1 LRVMA
6 NQSMSIV
13 PRGRRDDISRPAPL
27 DPYVLSLLRWIDA
40 RDQRL
45 NPNTLAKQAASA
57 LGWPLPF
64 AEAIVTA
71 TRARRLLT
79 LVQATSRGGY
89 RIGLT
94 RRGHAWLERSAP
106 LTQSPVE

>member
-1 LRVMA
+1 MA
-6 NQSMSIV
+6 NQSVSIV
-13 PRGRRDDISRPAPL
+13 PRGRRDDIPPLAPL
-27 DPYVLSLLRWIDA
+27 DPYVTSLLRWIDE

-45 NPNTLAKQAASA
+45 NPNTLAKHAASA

-71 TRARRLLT
+71 TRARRLTT
-79 LVQATSRGGY
+79 LVQANTRGGF

-94 RRGHAWLERSAP
+94 RRGHDWLERWNAESEAIP
-106 LTQSPVE
+106 D

>member
-1 LRVMA
+1 MA
-6 NQSMSIV
+6 NQSVPIV
-13 PRGRRDDISRPAPL
+13 PRGRRDEVHPPAPL
-27 DPYVLSLLRWIDA
+27 DPYVTAFLRWVET
-40 RDQRL
+40 RENRP
-45 NPNTLAKQAASA
+45 NPNRLAKQAASD

-79 LVQATSRGGY
+79 LVAANARGGF

-94 RRGHAWLERSAP
+94 RRGHAWLERSLSTP
-106 LTQSPVE
+106 QPSLE

>member
-6 NQSMSIV
+6 NQSVSIV
-13 PRGRRDDISRPAPL
+13 PRGRRDDSSPPAPL
-27 DPYVLSLLRWIDA
+27 DPYVISLLRWIES

-57 LGWPLPF
+57 LNWPLPF

-79 LVQATSRGGY
+79 LVQANTRGGY

-94 RRGHAWLERSAP
+94 RRGHAWLERSA
-106 LTQSPVE
+106 TSIQSPVE

>member
-1 LRVMA
+1 MRVMA
-6 NQSMSIV
+6 NDSTPIV
-13 PRGRRDDISRPAPL
+13 PRGRRDDIAPPAPL
-27 DPYVLSLLRWIDA
+27 DPYVMSLLRWID
-40 RDQRL
+40 RCDQRL

-79 LVQATSRGGY
+79 LIQANARGGY

-94 RRGHAWLERSAP
+94 RRGQAWLERSA
-106 LTQSPVE
+106 TSIQYPVE